1 MGIRQ
6 SQTSDDIVKFYEAT
20 MFELPMAAFRR
31 LLGGD
36 ERSLNEAGWKAY
48 DAWVRIANEATNRV
62 YANRGFGEASGRAME
77 TMLRAQ
83 RMGDAMASAF
93 FGNLWPA
100 IGLPAANEVRSLRD
114 EVSALREELRDRSS
128 RAASRD
134 GIHPH
139 PNMADEGLHIV
150 RSRVVVTPKAA
161 GKENVAA

>member
-6 SQTSDDIVKFYEAT
+6 SQTADDIVKFYEAT
-20 MFELPMAAFRR
+20 MFELPLAAFRR
-31 LLGGD
+31 LLGGE

-48 DAWVRIANEATNRV
+48 DAWIRIANETTNRV
-62 YANRGFGEASGRAME
+62 YANRGFGEASGRVME

-114 EVSALREELRDRSS
+114 EVSALREDLREATN
-128 RAASRD
+128 RAASGD
-134 GIHPH
+134 AAHPGTE
-139 PNMADEGLHIV
+139 EGLHIV
-150 RSRVVVTPKAA
+150 RSRVVATRSAA